1 MAGVTDQKSHP
12 SQKTPELKAV
22 EAGQLFRAN
31 TFRGHL
37 VLTVS

>member
-22 EAGQLFRAN
+22 EAGQLFRN